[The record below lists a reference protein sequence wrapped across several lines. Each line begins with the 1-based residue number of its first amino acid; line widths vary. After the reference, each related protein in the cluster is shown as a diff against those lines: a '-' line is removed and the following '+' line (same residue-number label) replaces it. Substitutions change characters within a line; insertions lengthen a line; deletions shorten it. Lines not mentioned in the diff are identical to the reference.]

1 MTGEKNTRCKRAL
14 LIAYA
19 CSPYR
24 GSEAGVGWHRVFET
38 AKHFET
44 WVICKKQIYKEDILR
59 YIKENGEVRNLHFHF
74 VSQTRFEELLIEF
87 PVLYF
92 VPYNLWHRRAFRV
105 AKKIDKE
112 LRFDIIHQVTLC
124 GFREPGY
131 SWKLD
136 APFIWGPVGGTQ
148 NFPWRFLTSAGLSG
162 AIREGVRSVI
172 NNLQFRYSPRVRKAV
187 KRSSILL
194 AANSVGVN
202 DFKKIR
208 QVSPICELDVGV
220 TNIFYRLPKNKGCQE
235 PMKILWSGSFQH
247 HKALHLILSALGKL
261 PASVKYE
268 LKILG
273 SGALQKRWQRM
284 AKKEGIEV
292 HCTWTGWLPHHEAM
306 AQYDWAD
313 LFVFTSLRDTCGSVV
328 VEALSRG
335 VPVICFDHQGVGDV
349 VTPECGIKIP
359 VTTPRDA
366 ISQLTDAIASLA
378 HDRSE
383 METLSHGATERARE
397 YLWSVK
403 GEKMAKIY
411 NDVIGIDIDRKIIPE
426 KNHVYVHR

>member
-1 MTGEKNTRCKRAL
+1 MTGEKNTCCKRVL

-24 GSEAGVGWHRVFET
+24 GSEPGVGWHRVFET
-38 AKHFET
+38 AKYFET
-44 WVICKKQIYKEDILR
+44 WVICKKQRHEEDIRR
-59 YIKENGEVRNLHFHF
+59 YINENGEVPNLHFYF
-74 VSQTRFEELLIEF
+74 VPRTRFEKLLKQL
-87 PVLYF
+87 PGMYYVA
-92 VPYNLWHRRAFRV
+92 YNLWHRRAFRV
-105 AKKIDKE
+105 AKKLDKE
-112 LRFDIIHQVTLC
+112 LRFDIVHQVTFS

-131 SWKLD
+131 SWMLD

-148 NFPWRFLTSAGLSG
+148 NFPWRFLTSAGINGS
-162 AIREGVRSVI
+162 IREGLRSLI
-172 NNLQFRYSPRVRKAV
+172 NSLQFRYSPRLRKAI
-187 KRSSILL
+187 KRSRILL

-202 DFKKIR
+202 DFKKIHR
-208 QVSPICELDVGV
+208 VSPICDLDVGV
-220 TNIFYRLPKNKGCQE
+220 TDVFYRLPKDKACQE
-235 PMKILWSGSFQH
+235 PLKLLWSGNFEH
-247 HKALHLILSALGKL
+247 HKAFPLFVSALGKL

-284 AKKEGIEV
+284 AKKEGIEA

-313 LFVFTSLRDTCGSVV
+313 LFVFTSLRDTCGTVV

-335 VPVICFDHQGVGDV
+335 VPIICFDHQGVGDV

-359 VTTPRDA
+359 VTTPRNA

-378 HDRSE
+378 HDRSRLE
-383 METLSHGATERARE
+383 RLSHGATERARE

-403 GEKMAKIY
+403 GERMAKIY
-411 NDVIGIDIDRKIIPE
+411 NDVIGFDIDRNIKPE
-426 KNHVYVHR
+426 EKHGYVHR